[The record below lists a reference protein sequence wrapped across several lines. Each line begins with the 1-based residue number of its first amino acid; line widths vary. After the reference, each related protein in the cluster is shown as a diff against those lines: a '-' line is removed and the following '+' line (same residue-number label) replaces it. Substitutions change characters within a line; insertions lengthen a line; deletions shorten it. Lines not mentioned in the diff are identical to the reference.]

1 MKKNKKQTAVETE
14 QVLTEDDL
22 NDIEKDGCECD
33 VCHCAEKGCN
43 CSNGECE
50 CGEECQCHMKELE
63 EAIAK
68 QNEYLGLAQQIQAD
82 FENYKK
88 RMQDY
93 SKNAKYDGIIFAVE
107 KLLPVVDSIASAKR
121 QIKDEA
127 FLASLDLIY
136 KQTLD
141 CFDRIGVK
149 KIDAVGKPFD
159 PNLHNAVFTEHKD
172 GVEPDVVLDELQE
185 GFTLD
190 GRVVRHSV
198 VKVSE

>member
-1 MKKNKKQTAVETE
+1 MKKDKKQTAVETE
-14 QVLTEDDL
+14 QVLTEEDL
-22 NDIEKDGCECD
+22 NKSEDCACGDDCECSE
-33 VCHCAEKGCN
+33 CGCN
-43 CSNGECE
+43 CADGECC
-50 CGEECQCHMKELE
+50 CGEDCRCHMKELE
-63 EAIAK
+63 EAIKK

-107 KLLPVVDSIASAKR
+107 KLLPVIDSIASAKR
-121 QIKDEA
+121 QVTDQA
-127 FLASLDLIY
+127 FLSSLDLIY
-136 KQTLD
+136 KQALD
-141 CFDRIGVK
+141 CFDRLGVK

-172 GVEPDVVLDELQE
+172 GVEPDIVLDELQE
-185 GFTLD
+185 GFILD

>member
-1 MKKNKKQTAVETE
+1 MKKNKKQIAVESE
-14 QVLTEDDL
+14 QGLTEEDL
-22 NDIEKDGCECD
+22 NNLGNDNCGHDDCKCEENEYN
-33 VCHCAEKGCN
+33 CAH
-43 CSNGECE
+43 GECS
-50 CGEECQCHMKELE
+50 CGEDCQCHMEELE
-63 EAIAK
+63 EAIKK

-93 SKNAKYDGIIFAVE
+93 SKNARNDGIIFATE
-107 KLLPVVDSIASAKR
+107 KLLPVIDSIASAKR
-121 QIKDEA
+121 QVTNEA

-136 KQTLD
+136 KQTLE
-141 CFDRIGVK
+141 CFERIGVK

-172 GVEPDVVLDELQE
+172 GVEPDIVLDELQE

-190 GRVVRHSV
+190 GRVIRHSV

>member
-1 MKKNKKQTAVETE
+1 MKKDKKQTAVETE
-14 QVLTEDDL
+14 QVLTEEDL
-22 NDIEKDGCECD
+22 NKSEDCACGDDCECSD
-33 VCHCAEKGCN
+33 CGCN
-43 CSNGECE
+43 CADGECC
-50 CGEECQCHMKELE
+50 CGEDCRCHMKELE
-63 EAIAK
+63 EAIKK

-107 KLLPVVDSIASAKR
+107 KLLPVIDSIASAKR
-121 QIKDEA
+121 QVTDKS
-127 FLASLDLIY
+127 FLSSLDLIY
-136 KQTLD
+136 KQILD

-172 GVEPDVVLDELQE
+172 GVEPDIVLDELQE
-185 GFTLD
+185 GFILD